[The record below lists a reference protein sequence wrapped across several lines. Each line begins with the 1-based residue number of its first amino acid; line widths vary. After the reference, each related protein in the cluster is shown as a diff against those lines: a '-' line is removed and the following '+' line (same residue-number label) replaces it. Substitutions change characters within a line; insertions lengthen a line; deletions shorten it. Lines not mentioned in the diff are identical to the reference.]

1 MNFQVIY
8 NPNSGKHRGEKL
20 SPIIIDALKR
30 AGHKVTTHRTLHRL
44 HAQDIA
50 KHLDFSSIDAILSI
64 GGDGTAYEVLNGIMR
79 NSSDT
84 HPIFGIIP
92 VGTGNSFVKDLGMK
106 KWEDGLKAVLA
117 GKTQEV
123 DIVRFK
129 TEGETNYFMNALGF
143 GLVADVCIFAD
154 KIKKVMGSS
163 AYTVGTLREIVKYK
177 PHHTKL
183 TVDGEVYEYEGVFTN
198 FSNSSI
204 IGGNMKISPFSI
216 IDDGII
222 EAVILED
229 MPKPDII
236 KAFPT
241 IYDGQHLKNPNIKV
255 FRGKHFRVETD
266 PPKYCNP
273 EGEIFGVT
281 PLELDVLQKE
291 LKYFT
296 LN

>member
-1 MNFQVIY
+1 MNLHVIY
-8 NPNSGKHRGEKL
+8 NPNSGKRRGEKL
-20 SPIIIDALKR
+20 SPIILDALKR
-30 AGHKVTTHRTLHRL
+30 AGHSVTPYRTLHRL
-44 HAQDIA
+44 HAMDIA
-50 KHLDFSSIDAILSI
+50 KHLELQPEDAVLSV
-64 GGDGTAYEVLNGIMR
+64 GGDGTAYEVLNGIMQ
-79 NSSDT
+79 NPAPK
-84 HPIFGIIP
+84 HPVFGIIP

-117 GKTQEV
+117 GKTQAV
-123 DIVRFK
+123 DIVRFI

-154 KIKKVMGSS
+154 KVKKVMGSS
-163 AYTVGTLREIVKYK
+163 SYTVGALKEIMQFKAHK
-177 PHHTKL
+177 TKL
-183 TVDGEVYEYEGVFTN
+183 TVDGEVHEFNGVFTN
-198 FSNSSI
+198 FSNSCI
-204 IGGNMKISPFSI
+204 IGGNMKISPFSV

-229 MPKPDII
+229 MPKGEII

-241 IYDGQHLKNPNIKV
+241 IYDGQHLSNPNVKV
-255 FRGKHFRVETD
+255 FRGKHFLVETD
-266 PPKYCNP
+266 PPKFCNP

-291 LKYFT
+291 IDYFT